1 MGTANKRIKQNVK
14 NKKNSNLKRI
24 TKEEHEKL

>member
-14 NKKNSNLKRI
+14 REKKSKLKRI
-24 TKEEHEKL
+24 TKKEHEKL